1 MTGFWNRLGRAPATW
16 LALSLVMMLEL
27 GVWWWFTP
35 PLLVAGGFL
44 LLGLVM
50 LAMWPPVF
58 ARSGANAAAIAAL
71 RQRIDVETVAR
82 IQQLEAQLRA
92 LGADQAVGQLRGLRE
107 KLQSVTAVIEA
118 RLNSGELAFARYLG
132 TAEQVY
138 LSAIDNLHQVA
149 ISLTSVGSID
159 LAQIEQRLQTMP
171 EHAAGSELER
181 ESLLQRRALALSQH
195 DKIDLL
201 LAQNE
206 TAMTAL
212 SNTAAALADVR
223 TTRGHAQLDSST
235 AMAELEILA
244 SRAKQFDVSQ

>member
-1 MTGFWNRLGRAPATW
+1 MTGFWNRLVRAPATW

-107 KLQSVTAVIEA
+107 KLQSVSSQLDVAGNAIHRNGVAVC
-118 RLNSGELAFARYLG
+118 
-132 TAEQVY
+132 
-138 LSAIDNLHQVA
+138 
-149 ISLTSVGSID
+149 
-159 LAQIEQRLQTMP
+159 P
-171 EHAAGSELER
+171 
-181 ESLLQRRALALSQH
+181 
-195 DKIDLL
+195 K
-201 LAQNE
+201 
-206 TAMTAL
+206 
-212 SNTAAALADVR
+212 
-223 TTRGHAQLDSST
+223 TRGGLHDFKEYGS
-235 AMAELEILA
+235 
-244 SRAKQFDVSQ
+244 